1 MYTYL
6 PEQRWCWAAFQWR
19 SIVVCDHSRYRAC
32 LAPAK
37 IGQRSCRSGSRG
49 AIRVVRGAIDVAH
62 LLGNWQFGSKGGWW
76 CRAVP
81 ESPCDP
87 DLGRKRRWAAEG
99 GRPNRLTASAL
110 SASQGLLSF
119 LPDLAEKQK
128 VRRTGLAAV
137 SLPSGAQPP
146 LSTVSRPQAAAIL
159 LPHCCCQ
166 I

>member
-1 MYTYL
+1 MAARVVDGAE
-6 PEQRWCWAAFQWR
+6 PSQRTLVTPTWGAN
-19 SIVVCDHSRYRAC
+19 DG
-32 LAPAK
+32 
-37 IGQRSCRSGSRG
+37 GQR
-49 AIRVVRGAIDVAH
+49 
-62 LLGNWQFGSKGGWW
+62 
-76 CRAVP
+76 
-81 ESPCDP
+81 
-87 DLGRKRRWAAEG
+87 
-99 GRPNRLTASAL
+99 RPNRLTASAL

-146 LSTVSRPQAAAIL
+146 LSTVSRPQAAATL